1 MKKVYVYQDSNG
13 EYRVHPA
20 VVVLS
25 DDKSFRIFNATALEI
40 TIKVPAGASKPND
53 PVDVDIPAEGD
64 DEIAV
69 RSQGN
74 GKTKAYGYKVST
86 STGKMAH
93 GNSDPVLI
101 IEN

>member
-1 MKKVYVYQDSNG
+1 MEKVYVYKDSYG
-13 EYRVHPA
+13 EYRVQPG

-25 DDKSFRIFNATALEI
+25 GNDKLRVFNTTALKI
-40 TIKVPAGASKPND
+40 TVKVPAGASKPSE
-53 PVDVDIPAEGD
+53 PVSVDIPPEGH
-64 DEIAV
+64 DEIKT
-69 RSQGN
+69 RSQGH

-86 STGKMAH
+86 STGKKAH

>member
-1 MKKVYVYQDSNG
+1 MEKVYVYKDSYG
-13 EYRVHPA
+13 EYRVHPG

-25 DDKSFRIFNATALEI
+25 GNGKLRVFNATALEI
-40 TIKVPAGASKPND
+40 TVKVPAGASKPND
-53 PVDVDIPAEGD
+53 PVEVDIPAED
-64 DEIAV
+64 HEDITM

-86 STGKMAH
+86 SSGKKAH

>member
-1 MKKVYVYQDSNG
+1 MDKVYVYMDSNG

-25 DDKSFRIFNATALEI
+25 GNKDLRVFNATALKI
-40 TIKVPAGASKPND
+40 TITVPAGASKPND
-53 PVDVDIPAEGD
+53 PVEVEIPAEDHGD
-64 DEIAV
+64 ITA

>member
-1 MKKVYVYQDSNG
+1 MEKVYVYKDSYG
-13 EYRVHPA
+13 EYRVQPG

-25 DDKSFRIFNATALEI
+25 GNEKLRVFNTTALKI
-40 TIKVPAGASKPND
+40 TVKVPAGASKPND
-53 PVDVDIPAEGD
+53 PVEVDIAAEGHD
-64 DEIAV
+64 DITA

-74 GKTKAYGYKVST
+74 GKTRAYGYKVST
-86 STGKMAH
+86 STGKKAH